1 MADAQRLQEQMMTL
15 IRAFGLH
22 QPDQTPCGQPVG
34 VSLAH
39 ALMELERSAGLSQTE
54 LGSRLRLEKSTV
66 CRLVTQLEQRG
77 WVQRERDPTDRRAVQ
92 LRLSEGGREAAVQIA
107 AARAEKFARI
117 AAEIP
122 EVEQESVWS
131 ALDVLVNAMNR
142 SKRE

>member
-1 MADAQRLQEQMMTL
+1 
-15 IRAFGLH
+15 
-22 QPDQTPCGQPVG
+22 
-34 VSLAH
+34 
-39 ALMELERSAGLSQTE
+39 MELERSAGLSQTE